1 MKNVK
6 RVLSVFFLLVFIFS
20 CFPEDVLAV
29 DTIPNAVLNSTKSV
43 VRIKADYGIVTSS
56 GSGFVIE
63 SSNSRTLVVT
73 NDHVIEGS
81 PASIS
86 VYVGQEDAVSAHV
99 LSTSSQKDICV
110 LELSYPVNIPPV
122 KLSSSEAKQGDIVYA
137 VGFPGAS
144 DTLSDKTA
152 QTSDEAT
159 ITSGIV
165 SAVRGLTTSAYGS
178 SVSIIQINA
187 DLNSGNSG
195 GPLFNSEGHVVG
207 INTYGISSA
216 QGVNGAINVSELEAF
231 LLENNISVLSS
242 SSGGSSAVW
251 FVISAS
257 LLVICAVAAFLLIRR
272 KCCKRAEGGEKKMKI
287 RKRTHPRVILSEY
300 MLQSP
305 RGLGI
310 NLAVSSLMPVLLQIR
325 DMHNN
330 GNLHL
335 QLSPFTLTVSE
346 EGFFANP
353 PSENAGAKY
362 TPGFAAPEIYTEKGI
377 STATDTYSLA
387 ALLYY
392 CVCGKTPVNA
402 INRAPGENIDIPE
415 TIQDSNFAEIL
426 KKGLSYE
433 PSERFSSVQE
443 LVHALS
449 PYNISPVL
457 SQQDVLPAVPATEIH
472 SAGETNAEPLPEQSP
487 ETEGSIMRKSVKK
500 NIAIVVSAVLG
511 SVVLLAG
518 IYWGTYFSACK
529 HVENEEFSKANKL
542 LFAPSITELH
552 DEKLIAYIDAGIAFE
567 NRQFSTAMD
576 AFKALSDY
584 SNAIHMFNESTYRCA
599 AQLADSNDFVTSLK
613 YYSALRKID
622 YKDSDELYNDTLYR
636 QGIYQFFEVGEYIE
650 GYETLGS
657 VPKDYPGIQ
666 DILSECQEYLYA
678 LGQEAYYS
686 EDYHLSKRYFTALEG
701 YGRSAD
707 YLTLLDVHM
716 NTSTN
721 SKIFKYY
728 TGQKKVSSLVGALE
742 ALIGFEDAAELLV
755 STQDIASE
763 YLLGY
768 WTSSGGSFQMGE
780 DRRTN
785 YYLPWFNYGDY
796 YTIFDGHYVLYKEG
810 DYSAYKNL
818 FDFYPISANTCEVYC
833 YNNGRTYTLT
843 RSS

>member
-20 CFPEDVLAV
+20 CFSEDVLAV

-73 NDHVIEGS
+73 NDHVIEDS

-310 NLAVSSLMPVLLQIR
+310 NLAVSALMPVLLQIR

-426 KKGLSYE
+426 NKGLSYE

-487 ETEGSIMRKSVKK
+487 ETAGSIMRKPVKK
-500 NIAIVVSAVLG
+500 I
-511 SVVLLAG
+511 LLLSCQQF
-518 IYWGTYFSACK
+518 WGALCCSQ
-529 HVENEEFSKANKL
+529 
-542 LFAPSITELH
+542 
-552 DEKLIAYIDAGIAFE
+552 AYIGAPIFLHASMSKTKSFPKQTSCFSPHQSLSCTTKNSSLILMRELLLKTGSSVQQWMHLRLFPIIPMLYICSMSQHIGALHSWQIPMILSHPLNIIPLCARSIIKTQMSYIMIPYTARAFISFLRLE
-567 NRQFSTAMD
+567 NILRDM
-576 AFKALSDY
+576 K
-584 SNAIHMFNESTYRCA
+584 R
-599 AQLADSNDFVTSLK
+599 
-613 YYSALRKID
+613 SALFQKIIPEF
-622 YKDSDELYNDTLYR
+622 K
-636 QGIYQFFEVGEYIE
+636 
-650 GYETLGS
+650 
-657 VPKDYPGIQ
+657 
-666 DILSECQEYLYA
+666 
-678 LGQEAYYS
+678 
-686 EDYHLSKRYFTALEG
+686 
-701 YGRSAD
+701 
-707 YLTLLDVHM
+707 
-716 NTSTN
+716 TS
-721 SKIFKYY
+721 
-728 TGQKKVSSLVGALE
+728 
-742 ALIGFEDAAELLV
+742 
-755 STQDIASE
+755 
-763 YLLGY
+763 
-768 WTSSGGSFQMGE
+768 
-780 DRRTN
+780 
-785 YYLPWFNYGDY
+785 
-796 YTIFDGHYVLYKEG
+796 
-810 DYSAYKNL
+810 
-818 FDFYPISANTCEVYC
+818 
-833 YNNGRTYTLT
+833 
-843 RSS
+843 